1 MKAAY
6 IDVHAL
12 QTLPY
17 SNTNRD
23 DLGSPKTVV
32 FGGYE
37 RTRISSQSW
46 KRVIRH
52 EVEQRLGDPAV
63 RTRRLVGAVA
73 EELRERGWDEGPAE
87 EAGRQI
93 IVSAGMKLEPKKKG
107 LEGRAQDTSVLFYLP
122 QAAISELADV
132 ASGYPDAI
140 GAEMAK
146 KKPSKQ
152 GVLPTDEVTQ
162 ILKSR
167 SGTINL
173 FGRMLAELPGGQVD
187 GATQFAHAF
196 TVHGTA
202 VETDFFTAVDDIPRE
217 DDHGSGHMNVGEF
230 SSGTF
235 YRYANINLAQLL
247 DNLGGDEETTR
258 ELVTQFLRAFIAT
271 VPTGKQNAT
280 AAQTVPEL
288 VHVSVRADRPVSYAA
303 AFEEPIQS
311 AAGFAARAQTRMDS
325 YAGQLNRVWWDDTS
339 TAFHAGINLDKELP
353 NLGSRVESYPALV
366 SSVLENTSGS
376 AGDAN
381 T

>member
-12 QTLPY
+12 QALPY

-52 EVEQRLGDPAV
+52 EVEKRLGDPAV

-73 EELRERGWDEGPAE
+73 EELRGRGWDDGPAE
-87 EAGRQI
+87 EAGRQV

-107 LEGRAQDTSVLFYLP
+107 QEDRARDTSVLFYLP
-122 QAAISELADV
+122 RAAISELADV
-132 ASGYPDAI
+132 ASGHAEAI
-140 GAEMAK
+140 GEEMAK

-152 GVLPTDEVTQ
+152 GVLPAEEVTQ

-187 GATQFAHAF
+187 GAIQFAHAF

-247 DNLGGDEETTR
+247 DNLGGDEETAR
-258 ELVTQFLRAFIAT
+258 ELVAQFLRAFITT

-280 AAQTVPEL
+280 GAQTVPEL

-311 AAGFAARAQTRMDS
+311 AAGFTARAQTRMDS
-325 YAGQLNRVWWDDTS
+325 YAEQLNRVWWEDTS

-353 NLGSRVESYPALV
+353 NLGSRVESYPGLI
-366 SSVLENTSGS
+366 SSVLENTGGT
-376 AGDAN
+376 AGEAN